1 MIKNPEVVKR
11 IRRSDCLNYEKFDK
25 TYNLDTGHPLL
36 PTSDGSGQMRPGNI
50 KNSID
55 LPESNYYEVTAL
67 EYLDMINAELIKD
80 KDIDK
85 YTFIDVGSGKGRVLF
100 YNLIKNSP
108 YKEYYGIEAD
118 PLFYQIA
125 EKNKTTFNLPITKP
139 LTFINANA
147 KDYIVENKDCVYN
160 FYAPFS
166 KIIFD
171 KFMLNNWDI
180 IKNTKSYFS
189 FLSED
194 DYEMRRYLDKPPI
207 YDYAELTIYKLHD

>member
-1 MIKNPEVVKR
+1 MIKDLEVVKR

-25 TYNLDTGHPLL
+25 TYNLDTGHPIL
-36 PTSDGSGQMRPGNI
+36 PTSDGSGEMRPGSLG
-50 KNSID
+50 NSIYI
-55 LPESNYYEVTAL
+55 PGSCYYEVTPL
-67 EYLDMINAELIKD
+67 ECLDMINAELVKD

-118 PLFYQIA
+118 PLFHQIA
-125 EKNKTTFNLPITKP
+125 EKNKTTFNLPITKS

-147 KDYIVENKDCVYN
+147 EDYIVENKNCVYN
-160 FYAPFS
+160 FYSPFS
-166 KIIFD
+166 KEIFD

-189 FLSED
+189 FWVES

-207 YDYAELTIYKLHD
+207 YDYASITIYKVHE